1 MRSAV
6 FFRNFDVC
14 NSIAKI
20 LDKDYLLNMWR
31 QIYECGLASIQSQD
45 ILALSG
51 FSSLSFSSSP
61 SFSSPLRVL
70 LNPNKSKNWLINH
83 LRLIVKK
90 QNRFLTLKG
99 PLGRWTTQGLNLIK
113 RSTRMRQ
120 MEHGQN
126 SPKVY
131 QKINIYERKWDFWTW
146 SGFENSPTRL
156 QTMLSKSNW

>member
-126 SPKVY
+126 SPKVLPENKY
-131 QKINIYERKWDFWTW
+131 LWEKMRFLNMIWLWKLTDPTSNNAKQK
-146 SGFENSPTRL
+146 
-156 QTMLSKSNW
+156 

>member
-1 MRSAV
+1 MRTAG
-6 FFRNFDVC
+6 FFETLMF
-14 NSIAKI
+14 AI
-20 LDKDYLLNMWR
+20 LMPKFLGKDYLLNKWR

-126 SPKVY
+126 SPKFLPENKY
-131 QKINIYERKWDFWTW
+131 LWERMSFVNMIWLWKLTD
-146 SGFENSPTRL
+146 PT
-156 QTMLSKSNW
+156 SNNA